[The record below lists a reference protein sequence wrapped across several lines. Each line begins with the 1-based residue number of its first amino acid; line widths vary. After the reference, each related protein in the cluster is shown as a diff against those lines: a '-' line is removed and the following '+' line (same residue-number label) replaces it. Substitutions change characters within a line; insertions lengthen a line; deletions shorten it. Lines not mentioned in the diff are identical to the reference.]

1 MTQVP
6 QPVVPVCYRHPKR
19 ETYVRCTRCD
29 RPICPDCMNEAS
41 VGHQCPECVAEGRR
55 TQRPTRTAFGA
66 SLAGTRGYVTITLI
80 ALNVFMMILAAA
92 SARGGNSLFG
102 GSGFG
107 GLLGGITPLH
117 LWGALVPGP
126 TTFVDVQNG
135 AVVGVAATTEGV
147 AGGEYYRM
155 LTNMFLHYGL
165 LHLLLNMWALW
176 VLGRT
181 LEAVLG
187 PVRFLALY
195 LASGLGGSVAV
206 FLFAN
211 PHSASA
217 GASGAIFGLFAALFI
232 VLKRLGRDTSSVI
245 PILIINIAISFV
257 PGISLAA
264 HFGGLVTGGI
274 VAAAM
279 AYAPSKARTQVQAA
293 VVVAVLML
301 IVLLTVVGT
310 GVLANTPNVP
320 VGV

>member
-1 MTQVP
+1 TQP
-6 QPVVPVCYRHPKR
+6 PPVGAVPVCYRHPGR

-66 SLAGTRGYVTITLI
+66 GLAGTRGYVTITLI

-117 LWGALVPGP
+117 LWGALGPGSP
-126 TTFVDVQNG
+126 T
-135 AVVGVAATTEGV
+135 
-147 AGGEYYRM
+147 
-155 LTNMFLHYGL
+155 FL
-165 LHLLLNMWALW
+165 
-176 VLGRT
+176 
-181 LEAVLG
+181 
-187 PVRFLALY
+187 PLY
-195 LASGLGGSVAV
+195 LARGLGGSVAV

-232 VLKRLGRDTSSVI
+232 VLKRLGR
-245 PILIINIAISFV
+245 
-257 PGISLAA
+257 
-264 HFGGLVTGGI
+264 
-274 VAAAM
+274 
-279 AYAPSKARTQVQAA
+279 
-293 VVVAVLML
+293 
-301 IVLLTVVGT
+301 
-310 GVLANTPNVP
+310 
-320 VGV
+320 